1 MTTQTPDS
9 KPRALIA
16 MSGGVDS
23 SVAAWLMQQAGYD
36 CTGITMRL
44 TRNETLGQSGFHTC
58 CSEKDIE
65 DAAEVAFAMD
75 IPYEVLDFTADFREQ
90 IIEKFVRVYEA
101 GGTPN
106 PCIDCNKY
114 MKFRH
119 LLDWA
124 RAHGMEYVV
133 TGHYARVEQDEATGR
148 FLLKKG
154 LDEGKDQSYVLY
166 NLTQEQLAHIRL
178 PLGGLHKT
186 EVREIAEQHKFVNAR
201 KHDSQDICFVPDGD
215 YARFME
221 DFTGKHYPVGDFLDE
236 SGRVVGTHNGAVRY
250 TIGQRKGLGL
260 AMGAPVY
267 VCGKDMQANT
277 VTVGPEEMLFDR
289 IVYADEVNWIAIPE
303 LTGPL
308 RVTARTRYHQVEQA
322 ATVYPAECGWNLTS
336 PSAPLRP
343 VRPWCCI
350 RATPCWAAAP
360 LREWKSNKEN
370 KMQNQY
376 SRTQLLLGAEAME
389 KLHNSRVAVFGI
401 GGVGGCTV
409 EALARSGVGAL
420 DLIDDDKVCLTNLN
434 RQIIAT
440 RSTVGQYK
448 VDVAAQR
455 IHDIDPDIRVTTHRC
470 FFGPETQ
477 DQFDFTQYD
486 YVVDAIDTVTG
497 KLALVMKCK
506 EVGTPIICSMGAGNK
521 MDPTRF
527 EVTDIYK
534 TSVCPL
540 AKVMR
545 TECRKRRIKHLK
557 VVYSKEPAMT
567 PIEDDDISCKNH
579 CICPPGTQR
588 KCTQRRSV
596 PGSNA
601 FVPSVAGLIIG
612 GEVVKDLVGFVP
624 MKG

>member
-106 PCIDCNKY
+106 PCIDCNRY

-124 RAHGMEYVV
+124 QAHGMEYVV
-133 TGHYARVEQDEATGR
+133 TGHYARVERNEATGR

-186 EVREIAEQHKFVNAR
+186 EVREIAEQHRFVNAR

-221 DFTGKHYPVGDFLDE
+221 QFTGKHYPAGDFLDQ
-236 SGRVVGTHNGAVRY
+236 SGKVVGTHSGAVRY
-250 TIGQRKGLGL
+250 TLGQRKGLGL
-260 AMGAPVY
+260 ALGAPVY

-277 VTVGPEEMLFDR
+277 VTVGPESELFDR
-289 IVYADEVNWIAIPE
+289 IGGFDERMTRNQDNE
-303 LTGPL
+303 LNF
-308 RVTARTRYHQVEQA
+308 R
-322 ATVYPAECGWNLTS
+322 
-336 PSAPLRP
+336 
-343 VRPWCCI
+343 I
-350 RATPCWAAAP
+350 RKNGGKIY
-360 LREWKSNKEN
+360 LN
-370 KMQNQY
+370 
-376 SRTQLLLGAEAME
+376 
-389 KLHNSRVAVFGI
+389 HN
-401 GGVGGCTV
+401 
-409 EALARSGVGAL
+409 
-420 DLIDDDKVCLTNLN
+420 
-434 RQIIAT
+434 
-440 RSTVGQYK
+440 
-448 VDVAAQR
+448 
-455 IHDIDPDIRVTTHRC
+455 IRV
-470 FFGPETQ
+470 
-477 DQFDFTQYD
+477 QY
-486 YVVDAIDTVTG
+486 YCRDTMRGIMKMGFMNG
-497 KLALVMKCK
+497 KWNVI
-506 EVGTPIICSMGAGNK
+506 T
-521 MDPTRF
+521 
-527 EVTDIYK
+527 
-534 TSVCPL
+534 
-540 AKVMR
+540 
-545 TECRKRRIKHLK
+545 
-557 VVYSKEPAMT
+557 MT
-567 PIEDDDISCKNH
+567 L
-579 CICPPGTQR
+579 
-588 KCTQRRSV
+588 V
-596 PGSNA
+596 PGSMGVRHFVPLA
-601 FVPSVAGLIIG
+601 FVLSTILLVLLTLITRSMLFGGLLALEWGAYLLLDFFYSYTIAREKGWKFLPVEVILYPAFHFAYGFGSLSGIIALPGFIRKEKEKKAGG
-612 GEVVKDLVGFVP
+612 RS
-624 MKG
+624 